1 MYIRGR
7 YVYGEK
13 KNMACRE
20 QQRWVYSH
28 IKYTLVKG
36 PGDKL
41 SETQKLWIDTLS
53 TFDIAVEVCYV
64 KVWEG
69 EDVLLQDDQ

>member
-1 MYIRGR
+1 MDENVRLA
-7 YVYGEK
+7 YVQ
-13 KNMACRE
+13 MRM
-20 QQRWVYSH
+20 
-28 IKYTLVKG
+28 LVKG

-69 EDVLLQDDQ
+69 EDVLLQESQ